1 MIEYFIAILI
11 AFIGLTLHWLKKWLR
26 KQTGDSFFKYITVNP
41 GHSLSSIITT
51 IGAATTIMANSGVD
65 FSNSMTISTLLLAG
79 YSMDSITN
87 KGSD

>member
-26 KQTGDSFFKYITVNP
+26 KQTGDSFFKYISVNP

-51 IGAATTIMANSGVD
+51 CGAATTIMANSGVD
-65 FSNSMTISTLLLAG
+65 FSNPMTISTLLLAG
-79 YSMDSITN
+79 YSIDSITN